1 MSEHLSLMEESKTWF
16 SDLAWVASDEMR
28 ALDRLDG
35 AVKDAVK
42 ETGYP
47 ATEALKLQRCVGA
60 PEAVKMIWS
69 EYHIEMRQAHG
80 R

>member
-16 SDLAWVASDEMR
+16 ADLKWMAREETR
-28 ALDRLDG
+28 ALDRLDN
-35 AVKDAVK
+35 AVKAAVK

-47 ATEALKLQRCVGA
+47 AGEALMLQRRIGA

-69 EYHIEMRQAHG
+69 AYRTEMRQAYG